1 VAEDNA
7 STGAVDESDFV
18 TAVTAT
24 SCPTAGINNCLGGQG
39 TSSCQGCLADTQIG
53 FSFRLGNDVVSPLPG
68 TSQVFEFDMVA
79 LADGTAELARIP
91 VRVMVPEDGSSYG
104 AGFYENS
111 YDSDVV
117 CEIPP
122 ERPDWGTLTW
132 TGSTPSD
139 SKVIFEFSTAD
150 TVSGLDAQIP
160 ASVTYT
166 GDIAVPKPPVQ
177 SYDIDIPA
185 ALLTGGKENF
195 LLYLRVRARLEASA
209 DTAFTPIFQGWSMQ
223 FDCVPHE

>member
-1 VAEDNA
+1 M
-7 STGAVDESDFV
+7 SSAVDESDFV

-53 FSFRLGNDVVSPLPG
+53 FSFRLGNDVVTPLPG
-68 TSQVFEFDMVA
+68 TPQVFEFDMVA

-111 YDSDVV
+111 YDSDLV

-150 TVSGLDAQIP
+150 SLAELSAQIP
-160 ASVTYT
+160 ASVTYA
-166 GDIAVPKPPVQ
+166 GDIAVPNPPVQ

-209 DTAFTPIFQGWSMQ
+209 DTAFTPIFQGWSTQ